1 MVLSQSADT
10 RLIST
15 FVEASVSASWTE
27 SAAIAASPSESLK
40 IRTEMMLILRQ
51 HIVQQRWSLQET
63 CRLLRLPSPRVQN
76 LLNGEIG
83 RFSAE
88 DLIEL
93 LAKLGLTVQVAV
105 VPTSAMSDRQS
116 YSYKRVKN
124 GPDETPVYY

>member
-93 LAKLGLTVQVAV
+93 LAKLGLTVQVSV
-105 VPTSAMSDRQS
+105 VPTSAMSDPQP

>member
-88 DLIEL
+88 DLIDL

>member
-10 RLIST
+10 RLVSSLIET
-15 FVEASVSASWTE
+15 SVSTSWTE
-27 SAAIAASPSESLK
+27 SAAIAAGPSESLK
-40 IRTEMMLILRQ
+40 VRTEMMLILRQ

-88 DLIEL
+88 DLIDL
-93 LAKLGLTVQVAV
+93 LAKLGLSVRVSV
-105 VPTSAMSDRQS
+105 VPASISPDPH
-116 YSYKRVKN
+116 YYLPKLVKN
-124 GPDETPVYY
+124 GPDEASVYH